1 MTRGRA
7 GTFRKSRD
15 WDGLGCGYSAATA
28 DPFASVGMTR
38 GERVLFGRVA
48 TGMDG
53 IQCGYSAATADPFA
67 SVRDDKGES
76 GYFSEESRLG
86 WTRVRLLRS
95 DCRSLR
101 FGRDDKGRA
110 GTFRKSR
117 DWDGRNSVRLLRGD
131 CRSLRF
137 GSG

>member
-15 WDGLGCGYSAATA
+15 WDELGCGYSAATA

-48 TGMDG
+48 TWMDG

-67 SVRDDKGES
+67 SVRDDKG
-76 GYFSEESRLG
+76 G
-86 WTRVRLLRS
+86 
-95 DCRSLR
+95 
-101 FGRDDKGRA
+101 A

-117 DWDGRNSVRLLRGD
+117 DWDGLGGGDSAATADPFASVGMTRGERRLRLKLLLEGETHTAAEAVPLEEKSA
-131 CRSLRF
+131 RS
-137 GSG
+137 GT